1 MVAVSAAASSERLP
15 CPATPTGAHR
25 LAGNLPP
32 EATASDQHRQ
42 GAPLLRRAWRHRA
55 RPAEGAKRAPH
66 ADRQQHVVIIRAGGA
81 LLRHECGQEVA
92 ERVGPNLLRA
102 LRPAAPEGGP
112 LRAQSPLR
120 GFFALAQSPCRG
132 FLALAQSPTDS
143 IAWRI
148 FSSARVGR
156 VV

>member
-1 MVAVSAAASSERLP
+1 MHE
-15 CPATPTGAHR
+15 
-25 LAGNLPP
+25 
-32 EATASDQHRQ
+32 
-42 GAPLLRRAWRHRA
+42 LR
-55 RPAEGAKRAPH
+55 G
-66 ADRQQHVVIIRAGGA
+66 
-81 LLRHECGQEVA
+81 
-92 ERVGPNLLRA
+92 
-102 LRPAAPEGGP
+102 EGGP

-156 VV
+156 VVGQPVRSRPG